1 MSPHLYEFASQ
12 ATSLVWKSVSIS
24 AGAAILLS
32 SGNALALSLSQEQ
45 ASSFKQ
51 PQLIQLAAEPDDSSA
66 ESEEDVVVDTEP
78 DNSDS
83 STTNPDS
90 ESDTTAN
97 QPRFSCQFVN
107 GQYTVMY
114 QPKSQPNQSYAWA
127 TPSQLGGGWTP
138 ERRCNEISRRLE
150 SYRPDRLL
158 EMQASVENG
167 YNVVCVTTQAKADCR
182 IVLTVPPGQD
192 PQSTRD
198 RVFQN
203 ISTADS
209 GQVTEGVNTFLGGRD
224 AQILN
229 DLLNIGTSSIDGF
242 KTPRR
247 SQNIN
252 LRPFLDRADGGNATQ
267 LRRGVP
273 TRNRPNPRLNPN
285 NF

>member
-83 STTNPDS
+83 TTTNPD
-90 ESDTTAN
+90 SDTTAN

-273 TRNRPNPRLNPN
+273 TRNRPNPRRLNPN